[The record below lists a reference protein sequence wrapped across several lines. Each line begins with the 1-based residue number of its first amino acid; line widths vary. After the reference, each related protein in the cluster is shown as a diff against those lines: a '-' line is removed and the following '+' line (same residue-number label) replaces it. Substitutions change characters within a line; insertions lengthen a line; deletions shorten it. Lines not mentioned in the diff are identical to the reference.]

1 MTKPIKWGLTAAV
14 SGVLLLLLVVWS
26 VQRYQDRLE
35 RETHAPERLQQRLMS
50 VQAGDGT
57 LQAEDLELA
66 GLRAQEEARIR
77 QLLAQDLSQTPHPEP
92 DQAVALLT
100 PGAVSLVA
108 TTEGLLAALTR
119 RLLALPQT
127 DWQKTVVAADHWE
140 LLVGETCL
148 TLRDRG
154 TDEAYWRWTS
164 ISRCETD

>member
-14 SGVLLLLLVVWS
+14 TGAVLLLLVLWS

-35 RETHAPERLQQRLMS
+35 RETHAPERLQQRLMA

-57 LQAEDLELA
+57 LQAEDLDEA

-108 TTEGLLAALTR
+108 TQDGLLAALTR
-119 RLLALPQT
+119 RLLALPQD
-127 DWQKTVVAADHWE
+127 DWVRTIVAADHWE
-140 LLVGETCL
+140 LAVGDTCL
-148 TLRDRG
+148 TLRDLG
-154 TDEAYWRWTS
+154 TEDADWRWTS
-164 ISRCETD
+164 ISRCETG